1 MQIFMNKQSKKE
13 IEETIKRDILKNMSK
28 SFNVIYKIKKYS
40 GNLFLFSF
48 SLFII
53 SFFFLDKDYQ
63 AFPLLFSLLCL
74 FIHLYISLIY
84 RDLFISFFNNIKN
97 STEVFIKQYLKN
109 NNYSESISHL
119 FTSYIV
125 SVTKKGKI
133 SINLKHFTGKIN
145 LILTFYPVLEKETNI
160 NYQDLF
166 GNTILHYILE
176 IQELHRFIGMAL
188 LSGADPNIKNNEGI
202 STRKTIEK
210 LYPKYISFMNDYE
223 LFNNRLQQN
232 DIKNMVNKKR
242 L

>member
-40 GNLFLFSF
+40 GNFFLFSF

-53 SFFFLDKDYQ
+53 SFFFLDKNYQ

-74 FIHLYISLIY
+74 FIHLYVSLIY
-84 RDLFISFFNNIKN
+84 KDLFTSFFNNIKN
-97 STEVFIKQYLKN
+97 SIEVFIKQYLKN

-133 SINLKHFTGKIN
+133 SINLKHVTGKIN

-188 LSGADPNIKNNEGI
+188 LAGADPNIKNNEGI
-202 STRKTIEK
+202 STRETIEK
-210 LYPKYISFMNDYE
+210 LYPEYTSFLKNSDLPYD
-223 LFNNRLQQN
+223 LQQN
-232 DIKNMVNKKR
+232 KIQNKTSKKR

>member
-28 SFNVIYKIKKYS
+28 SFNMIYKIKKYS
-40 GNLFLFSF
+40 GNFFLFSF
-48 SLFII
+48 GLFIL
-53 SFFFLDKDYQ
+53 SFFFLNKAYQ
-63 AFPLLFSLLCL
+63 AFPLLFSVLCL
-74 FIHLYISLIY
+74 FIHLYVSLIY
-84 RDLFISFFNNIKN
+84 KDLFISFFNSIKN

-109 NNYSESISHL
+109 NKYSESISHL
-119 FTSYIV
+119 FTNYIV

-133 SINLKHFTGKIN
+133 SISLKHLTGKRN
-145 LILTFYPVLEKETNI
+145 LILTFYPVLEKEKNI

-202 STRKTIEK
+202 STRETIEQ
-210 LYPKYISFMNDYE
+210 LYPEYTSFLKNSDLPYD
-223 LFNNRLQQN
+223 LQQN
-232 DIKNMVNKKR
+232 KIQNKTSKKR

>member
-28 SFNVIYKIKKYS
+28 FFNVIYKIKNYS

-48 SLFII
+48 GLFIL
-53 SFFFLDKDYQ
+53 SFFFLDKAYQ
-63 AFPLLFSLLCL
+63 AFPLLFSVLCL

-84 RDLFISFFNNIKN
+84 KDLFISFFNNIKN

-109 NNYSESISHL
+109 NKYSESISHL

-133 SINLKHFTGKIN
+133 SISLKHFIGKRN
-145 LILTFYPVLEKETNI
+145 LILTFYPVLEKEKNI

-202 STRKTIEK
+202 STRKTIEQ
-210 LYPKYISFMNDYE
+210 LYPEYTSFLKKSDLPYD
-223 LFNNRLQQN
+223 LQQN
-232 DIKNMVNKKR
+232 KIQNKTSKKR

>member
-40 GNLFLFSF
+40 GNFFLFSF
-48 SLFII
+48 GMFIL
-53 SFFFLDKDYQ
+53 SFFFLDKAYQ
-63 AFPLLFSLLCL
+63 AFPLLFSVLCL
-74 FIHLYISLIY
+74 FIHLYVSLIY
-84 RDLFISFFNNIKN
+84 KDLFISFFNNIKN

-109 NNYSESISHL
+109 NKYSESISHL

-133 SINLKHFTGKIN
+133 SISLKHSIGKRN
-145 LILTFYPVLEKETNI
+145 LILTFYPVLEKEKNI

-202 STRKTIEK
+202 STRKTIEQ
-210 LYPKYISFMNDYE
+210 LYPEYTSFLKNSDLPYD
-223 LFNNRLQQN
+223 LQQN
-232 DIKNMVNKKR
+232 KIQNKTSKKR